1 MKVVKAKVPIKY
13 GGKRREIGNVF
24 NMAKKDVDK
33 DIVEVIRDV
42 KKATNKDSAKKKES
56 TKKKG

>member
-42 KKATNKDSAKKKES
+42 KKAAKKEDVKKD